1 MIAFGLFLL
10 LAIGI
15 TAGFALASGD
25 DPATLNLLG
34 FDIETNDRGIFAAG
48 VVCAIGVFISYRI
61 IVIGWRRML
70 RRRRELRELRES
82 VSQTEEIPE
91 VRSHRRSR
99 ADQPDDE
106 SDEERDHF
114 ESAPHD

>member
-25 DPATLNLLG
+25 NLTTLNLLG
-34 FDIETNDRGIFAAG
+34 FDIETNDRGIFVAG
-48 VVCAIGVFISYRI
+48 ALCTLGVLISFRV

-70 RRRRELRELRES
+70 RRRRELQELRES
-82 VSQTEEIPE
+82 VNQTTERLPE
-91 VRSHRRSR
+91 VHSHRRSR
-99 ADQPDDE
+99 ADDSDD
-106 SDEERDHF
+106 DADERDHF
-114 ESAPHD
+114 DSAPHD